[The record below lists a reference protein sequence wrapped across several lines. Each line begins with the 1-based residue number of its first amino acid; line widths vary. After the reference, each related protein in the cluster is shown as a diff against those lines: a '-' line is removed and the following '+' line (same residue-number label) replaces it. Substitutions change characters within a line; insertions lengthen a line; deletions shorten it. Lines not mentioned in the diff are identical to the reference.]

1 MEVLEIDTANIRKSV
16 RKLETLK
23 EKCAK
28 QKASELP
35 SGKRDSGKTHKQLDE
50 EYKVMQESWKQL
62 ITLIDKTINYMNIF
76 CTSYDES
83 DKEGAKKITVSLYDT
98 VQDRDFAHYS
108 RDNAADIQYLHAR
121 GMTDEQIR
129 AQFDAG
135 GKESLDGLK
144 IHETRTAGNGQTYY
158 VIKGADEFR
167 YDQRNYNCYGTGDG
181 NTGCAMTSIAVCR
194 SIKSGTVI
202 TPDSISRNPYADW
215 ERYGMA
221 GGSHYVNNRFQVAYN
236 EVQAGYP
243 CIMYVNNSAGGDHYV
258 VVNGVRSG
266 ADPNNLQWSDFSITE
281 VGNGTL
287 YYNAAED
294 GLIKAPENSGQ
305 IITMRAI

>member
-1 MEVLEIDTANIRKSV
+1 MEIFEIDTANIRASIK
-16 RKLETLK
+16 RLETLK
-23 EKCAK
+23 EKCSK
-28 QKASELP
+28 LKKKAIK
-35 SGKRDSGKTHKQLDE
+35 SGKKDSGKTHTQLDQ
-50 EYKVMQESWKQL
+50 EYKVMQDSWQQL
-62 ITLIDKTINYMNIF
+62 ITLIEKTANYMQVLCDSN
-76 CTSYDES
+76 DES
-83 DKEGAKKITVSLYDT
+83 DTMCADKLKVNLYDS
-98 VQDRDFAHYS
+98 VGDRDFDHYCK
-108 RDNAADIQYLHAR
+108 DNSADIQYLRAR
-121 GMTDEQIR
+121 GITDADIR

-144 IHETRTAGNGQTYY
+144 IHETRMAGNGQTYY

-167 YDQRNYNCYGTGDG
+167 YDQHNYNCYGTGDD

-194 SIKSGTVI
+194 SIQSGTVV
-202 TPDSISRNPYADW
+202 TPDSISRNSYAYW
-215 ERYGMA
+215 EPYGMA

-236 EVQAGYP
+236 EVLAGYP
-243 CIMYVNNSAGGDHYV
+243 CIMYVESAKGGPHYV

-281 VGNGTL
+281 VGNGTI
-287 YYNAAED
+287 YYNATED